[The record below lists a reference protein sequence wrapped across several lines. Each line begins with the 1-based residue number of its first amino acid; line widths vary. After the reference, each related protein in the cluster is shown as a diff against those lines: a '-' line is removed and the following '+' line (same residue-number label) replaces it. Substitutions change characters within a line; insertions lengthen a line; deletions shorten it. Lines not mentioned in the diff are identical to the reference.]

1 MGSTGHRRVL
11 SSYIGRVHRIT
22 STQDAVRHQVLI
34 ILTHFCLSRDIKL
47 PGHSQKTLDR
57 NKPLES
63 VIKIAKAVDDVQSEK
78 NDQRREAESSRSDV
92 GPSSKK
98 RKLHR
103 DEFEDIS
110 EDEN

>member
-1 MGSTGHRRVL
+1 M
-11 SSYIGRVHRIT
+11 
-22 STQDAVRHQVLI
+22 
-34 ILTHFCLSRDIKL
+34 
-47 PGHSQKTLDR
+47 
-57 NKPLES
+57 ES
-63 VIKIAKAVDDVQSEK
+63 VIKIAKVVDDVQSET